1 MEIRPNLKNNR
12 IFAFEKNIDVMIT
25 KTDIQN
31 VISQQMRIMAS
42 STSYP
47 REQLS
52 EIAIPYPGFAY
63 IISGIRRCGKS
74 TLVGQLLQ
82 PRVDDS
88 IYVKFD
94 TPRLYG
100 FTIEQFRL
108 LDAIIDENKP
118 KYLFFDEIQVVEGW
132 EVYVMGKLD
141 EGYNV
146 VVTGSNAT
154 MLSKELGTRL
164 TGRHIAKTLYPFS
177 YSEYVGYL
185 NKEYCASS
193 LREYMADGGFPS
205 YLKLGDEEVLAQLTE
220 DVLYRDIMVRYG
232 IKESLPLKKLAT
244 YLASNCA
251 RLTSANNLRDVIGV
265 KSSQTVIDYFS
276 YLSDAYL
283 FHFVSKFSYSY
294 RSQQLNPK
302 KVYCIDT
309 GLQSVLTTSFSQDA
323 GRKLENM
330 VYLEL
335 LRRGGEIHYFVER
348 GSECD
353 FVVSHKNKVDAAIQV
368 CLEIDDVN
376 RVREVKGLLSAMS
389 AFDLSQGV
397 ILTENQND
405 TLTED
410 GRRIDIV
417 PVWQWCHR

>member
-1 MEIRPNLKNNR
+1 M
-12 IFAFEKNIDVMIT
+12 
-25 KTDIQN
+25 
-31 VISQQMRIMAS
+31 
-42 STSYP
+42 
-47 REQLS
+47 
-52 EIAIPYPGFAY
+52 PYLGFAY

-74 TLVGQLLQ
+74 TLMGQLLQ
-82 PRVDDS
+82 PRVNDS

-100 FTIEQFRL
+100 FTMEHFRL
-108 LDAIIDENKP
+108 LDAIIAEKEP

-132 EVYVMGKLD
+132 EVYVLSKLD

-177 YSEYVGYL
+177 YSEYVGYR

-193 LREYMADGGFPS
+193 LREYLTDGGFPA
-205 YLKLGDEEVLAQLTE
+205 YLNLGDEEVLAQLTE

-251 RLTSANNLRDVIGV
+251 RLTSANNLREVIGV

-323 GRKLENM
+323 GRRLENM

-335 LRRGGEIHYFVER
+335 LRRGGEIHYYAER

-353 FVVSHKNKVDAAIQV
+353 FVVSHKNKVDTAIQV
-368 CLEIDDVN
+368 CLSVDDEN
-376 RVREVKGLLSAMS
+376 RTREVKGLLSAML
-389 AFDLSQGV
+389 AFDLSHGV

-405 TLTED
+405 TLIED
-410 GRRIDIV
+410 GRQIDV
-417 PVWQWCHR
+417 MPVWQWCHR

>member
-1 MEIRPNLKNNR
+1 
-12 IFAFEKNIDVMIT
+12 MIT
-25 KTDIQN
+25 KADIQY
-31 VISQQMRIMAS
+31 VVMRQMHIMAS
-42 STSYP
+42 MDSYP

-52 EIAIPYPGFAY
+52 EIKIPCQGFAY

-74 TLVGQLLQ
+74 TLVGQLLR
-82 PRVDDS
+82 PRIDES

-100 FTIEQFRL
+100 FTMEQFRL
-108 LDAIIDENKP
+108 LDAIIAEKQP

-132 EVYVMGKLD
+132 EVYVLGKLD
-141 EGYNV
+141 KGYNV

-164 TGRHIAKTLYPFS
+164 TGRHIAKSLYPFS
-177 YSEYVGYL
+177 YGEYVGYR
-185 NKEYCASS
+185 NKEYCVES
-193 LREYMADGGFPS
+193 LRDYLAEGGFPAF
-205 YLKLGDEEVLAQLTE
+205 LNIGDEEVLEQLAE

-251 RLTSANNLRDVIGV
+251 RLTSANNLKDVVGV
-265 KSSQTVIDYFS
+265 KSSQTVLDYFS
-276 YLSDAYL
+276 YLTDAYL
-283 FHFVSKFSYSY
+283 FQFVSKFSYSY

-323 GRKLENM
+323 GRRLENM

-335 LRRGGEIHYFVER
+335 LRRGGEIYYYAES

-353 FVVSHKNKVDAAIQV
+353 FVVSHKNKVDAALQV
-368 CLEIDDVN
+368 CLEVDDEN
-376 RVREVKGLLSAMS
+376 RSREVGGLLTAMS
-389 AFDLSQGV
+389 AFDLQQGI

-405 TLTED
+405 TLIED
-410 GRRIDIV
+410 GRQIDLV
-417 PVWQWCHR
+417 PVWQWCRPI

>member
-1 MEIRPNLKNNR
+1 
-12 IFAFEKNIDVMIT
+12 MIT
-25 KTDIQN
+25 KTDIQS
-31 VISQQMRIMAS
+31 VIAQQMRIMAS
-42 STSYP
+42 SVSYP

-52 EIAIPYPGFAY
+52 EISIPYPGFAY

-82 PRVDDS
+82 PRMDDS

-100 FTIEQFRL
+100 FTMDQFRL
-108 LDAIIDENKP
+108 LDAIIAEKEP

-132 EVYVMGKLD
+132 EVYVLGKLD

-164 TGRHIAKTLYPFS
+164 TGRHIAKSLYPFS
-177 YSEYVGYL
+177 YSEYVGYR

-193 LREYMADGGFPS
+193 LREYLADGGFPS
-205 YLKLGDEEVLAQLTE
+205 YLTLGDEEVLAQLTE

-232 IKESLPLKKLAT
+232 IKESLPLKKLAA

-309 GLQSVLTTSFSQDA
+309 GLQSVLTASFSQDA
-323 GRKLENM
+323 GRRLENM

-335 LRRGGEIHYFVER
+335 LRRGGEIHYYAER

-353 FVVSHKNKVDAAIQV
+353 FVVSHKNKVDTAIQV
-368 CLEIDDVN
+368 CLEMDDEN
-376 RVREVKGLLSAMS
+376 QDREVKGLLSAMS
-389 AFDLSQGV
+389 AFDLAQGI

-405 TLTED
+405 TLIED
-410 GRRIDIV
+410 GRQIDIV
-417 PVWQWCHR
+417 PVWQWCRR

>member
-1 MEIRPNLKNNR
+1 
-12 IFAFEKNIDVMIT
+12 MIT
-25 KTDIQN
+25 KTDIQS
-31 VISQQMRIMAS
+31 VIAQQMRIMAS
-42 STSYP
+42 SVSYP

-52 EIAIPYPGFAY
+52 EISIPYPGFAY

-82 PRVDDS
+82 PRMDDS

-100 FTIEQFRL
+100 FTMDQFRL
-108 LDAIIDENKP
+108 LDAIIAEKEP

-132 EVYVMGKLD
+132 EVYVLGKLD

-164 TGRHIAKTLYPFS
+164 TGRHIAKALYPFS
-177 YSEYVGYL
+177 YSEYVGYR

-193 LREYMADGGFPS
+193 LREYLADGGFPS
-205 YLKLGDEEVLAQLTE
+205 YLTLGDEEVLAQLTE

-244 YLASNCA
+244 YLASNYA

-309 GLQSVLTTSFSQDA
+309 GLQSVLTASFSQDA
-323 GRKLENM
+323 GRRLENM

-335 LRRGGEIHYFVER
+335 LRRGGEIHYYTER

-353 FVVSHKNKVDAAIQV
+353 FVVSHKNKVDTAIQV
-368 CLEIDDVN
+368 CLEMDDEN
-376 RVREVKGLLSAMS
+376 RDREVKGLLSAMS
-389 AFDLSQGV
+389 AFDLAQGV

-405 TLTED
+405 TLIAD
-410 GRRIDIV
+410 GRQIDIV
-417 PVWQWCHR
+417 PVWQWCQR

>member
-1 MEIRPNLKNNR
+1 
-12 IFAFEKNIDVMIT
+12 
-25 KTDIQN
+25 
-31 VISQQMRIMAS
+31 MRIMAS
-42 STSYP
+42 SVSYP

-52 EIAIPYPGFAY
+52 EISIPYPGFAY

-82 PRVDDS
+82 PRMDDS

-100 FTIEQFRL
+100 FTMDQFRL
-108 LDAIIDENKP
+108 LDAIIAEKEP

-132 EVYVMGKLD
+132 EVYVLGKLD

-164 TGRHIAKTLYPFS
+164 TGRHIAKALYPFS
-177 YSEYVGYL
+177 YSEYVGYR

-193 LREYMADGGFPS
+193 LREYLADGGFPS
-205 YLKLGDEEVLAQLTE
+205 YLTLGDEEVLAQLTE
-220 DVLYRDIMVRYG
+220 DVLYRDIMVHYG

-244 YLASNCA
+244 YLAGNCA

-283 FHFVSKFSYSY
+283 FHFVSKFSCSY

-309 GLQSVLTTSFSQDA
+309 GLQSVLTASFSQDA
-323 GRKLENM
+323 GRRLENM

-335 LRRGGEIHYFVER
+335 LRRGGEIHYYAER

-353 FVVSHKNKVDAAIQV
+353 FVVSHKNKVDTAIQV
-368 CLEIDDVN
+368 CLEMDDEN
-376 RVREVKGLLSAMS
+376 RDREVKGLLSAMS
-389 AFDLSQGV
+389 AFDLAQGV

-405 TLTED
+405 TLIED
-410 GRRIDIV
+410 GRQIDIV
-417 PVWQWCHR
+417 PVWQWCRR